1 SLRTRQSQLKLACPI
16 PRHEGPMDL
25 LLMILSPLIVT
36 PLCIRFYILE
46 VRRTKWGFKY
56 TSEGF
61 LRDVILWGM
70 IGFIVAFLVVIFLTA
85 LYNSPQGPL
94 ALIFYGPLGIAIGEI
109 VGAMKWRIR
118 LAKVDLALN
127 REK

>member
-1 SLRTRQSQLKLACPI
+1 
-16 PRHEGPMDL
+16 MDL

-36 PLCIRFYILE
+36 PLCIGFYVFE
-46 VRRTKWGFKY
+46 VRRTRWGLKY

-61 LRDVILWGM
+61 LRDMILWGM
-70 IGFIVAFLVVIFLTA
+70 IGFGVASLVVIFPTV
-85 LYNSPQGPL
+85 LYDSPQGPL

-118 LAKVDLALN
+118 LARLDLALIETN
-127 REK
+127 KTVRHLPY